1 VQHKTLASLT
11 VTSLADPSAN
21 IIFGAV
27 VDDRYIGEIH
37 VTIIATGF
45 SQSFQKKLLTDPRAA
60 KLLDKVAEGKQSKT
74 EPSPLKSS
82 NLSSKVESRA
92 TTYLP
97 YFDYFSLL

>member
-1 VQHKTLASLT
+1 

-27 VDDRYIGEIH
+27 VDDRYTGEIH

-60 KLLDKVAEGKQSKT
+60 KLLDKVAEGKESKT
-74 EPSPLKSS
+74 VPAPLKSS

-92 TTYLP
+92 PPPRKL
-97 YFDYFSLL
+97 FF